1 MARIT
6 KAQSRKRL
14 MESVIKINKVHQG
27 YHLSPTDNTKLYKI
41 CQELMRIADNKLR

>member
-14 MESVIKINKVHQG
+14 AECIVKLNRVHQG
-27 YHLSPTDNTKLYKI
+27 FHLSPTDNMKVFKMYV
-41 CQELMRIADNKLR
+41 ELEKLRVKLK